1 LNNRLK
7 ITTKRLRSELNSDTD
22 LTSLGELI
30 YASFMANVF
39 VRGVT
44 DVGVAQCGNWWCPIF
59 SSKSDLCL

>member
-44 DVGVAQCGNWWCPIF
+44 DVGVARCGN
-59 SSKSDLCL
+59 